1 MDVEQ
6 IMIPAYD
13 LIRYGVRIRRTPFIT
28 FARHVRLSVFGLE
41 KANFRSAQKHTTR
54 LIIK

>member
-1 MDVEQ
+1 MNVEQ

-28 FARHVRLSVFGLE
+28 FARHVHLPVFGLE
-41 KANFRSAQKHTTR
+41 KANFRSAQKHTR